1 MSEQYSKVK
10 ASGLPVFQEKEF
22 LLGGLP
28 VMWWREKTVNVAEI
42 MKILPVRGA
51 DFVIQSNFS
60 FLAAISTRDDF

>member
-1 MSEQYSKVK
+1 
-10 ASGLPVFQEKEF
+10 
-22 LLGGLP
+22 
-28 VMWWREKTVNVAEI
+28 MWWREKTVNVAEI